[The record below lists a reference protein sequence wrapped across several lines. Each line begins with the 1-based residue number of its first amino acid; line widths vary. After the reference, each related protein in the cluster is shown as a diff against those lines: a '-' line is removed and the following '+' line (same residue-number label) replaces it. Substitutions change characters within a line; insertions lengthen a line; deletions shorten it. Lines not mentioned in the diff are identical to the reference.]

1 VLLGVSQGTEVKAVK
16 LLVGSLPFS
25 VFKEE
30 IDKLL
35 AEQATAK

>member
-1 VLLGVSQGTEVKAVK
+1 VKGVR

-35 AEQATAK
+35 AEQTPAK